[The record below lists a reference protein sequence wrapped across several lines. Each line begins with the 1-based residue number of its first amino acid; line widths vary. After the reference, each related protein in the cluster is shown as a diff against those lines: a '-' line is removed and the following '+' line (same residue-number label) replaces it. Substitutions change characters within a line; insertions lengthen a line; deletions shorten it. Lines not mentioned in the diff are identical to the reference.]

1 MNRKF
6 LKAGI
11 LAVLLGVPALIFV
24 ILHQFG
30 KNHYDLPY
38 YFPQINDFGE
48 AVVVDGD
55 TIFLK
60 TPDFEL
66 TDQNGRKFSSDK
78 MRGNITVTDFFF
90 TRCGTICPKI
100 SSELT
105 RVQGVFKDNEDV
117 LLISMTIDPKH
128 DTTEVLS
135 AYATE
140 YEAIEDKWFFLTGDK
155 REIYDL
161 AIKGFKLPVADA
173 SEYNPDI
180 TNIDDTFI
188 HSEKLL
194 LIDKDGYVR
203 GIYDGTNKE
212 DVDRLI
218 VEISVLQDS
227 YNTQKPSNN

>member
-11 LAVLLGVPALIFV
+11 LAVLLGVPALIFI

-38 YFPQINDFGE
+38 YFPQTNDYGE

-55 TIFLK
+55 TVFLK

-66 TDQNGRKFSSDK
+66 TDQYGRPFSSDQ

-105 RVQGVFKDNEDV
+105 RVQGVFEENKDV
-117 LLISMTIDPKH
+117 LLVSMTIDPKY
-128 DTTEVLS
+128 DSAEILS
-135 AYATE
+135 TYAEE
-140 YEAIEDKWFFLTGDK
+140 YGAEKDKWFFLTGDK
-155 REIYDL
+155 QKIYDL

-173 SEYNPDI
+173 SEYNPDVKD
-180 TNIDDTFI
+180 IDETFI

-194 LIDKDGYVR
+194 LIDKEGYVR

-227 YNTQKPSNN
+227 YNTQKLVNN

>member
-11 LAVLLGVPALIFV
+11 LAVLLGVPALIFL

-38 YFPQINDFGE
+38 YFPEINDYGE
-48 AVVVDGD
+48 AVVIEGD
-55 TIFLK
+55 TVFLK

-66 TDQNGRKFSSDK
+66 TDQYGRSFSSAQ
-78 MRGNITVTDFFF
+78 MRGNITVVDFFF

-105 RVQGVFKDNEDV
+105 RVQGVFNDNDIV
-117 LLISMTIDPKH
+117 MLVSMTIDPKH
-128 DTTEVLS
+128 DTTEVLNT
-135 AYATE
+135 YADE
-140 YEAIEDKWFFLTGDK
+140 YGAQKDKWFFLTGDK
-155 REIYDL
+155 RQIYDL

-173 SEYNPDI
+173 SEYDPNIKDI
-180 TNIDDTFI
+180 DETFI

-194 LIDKDGYVR
+194 LIDKAGYIR

-218 VEISVLQDS
+218 VEISVLEDS
-227 YNTQKPSNN
+227 YKTQMKSNN